1 MCANSMWRPPPES
14 APSPPRRAGCGSVS
28 VRAVSGERDLV
39 GRPAER
45 EGAGPANDSAGPW
58 TRRQGFA
65 LGLPTAHTGVG
76 GRTMHTHHTHTH
88 IMTRIHTI
96 CSLGHCTSLALPA
109 QRPLSLSVPLP
120 PPLLTTIRRTEH
132 RRGLSGTTQCSG
144 ILPRRACVMR
154 RRSAVRGRSQHK
166 TYTHCVEEYISRYG
180 DNETPP

>member
-76 GRTMHTHHTHTH
+76 FRTMHTHHTHTH
-88 IMTRIHTI
+88 T
-96 CSLGHCTSLALPA
+96 LGHCLCLRNGPSLCLSHHLYCPNTEEAYPG
-109 QRPLSLSVPLP
+109 QRN
-120 PPLLTTIRRTEH
+120 
-132 RRGLSGTTQCSG
+132 
-144 ILPRRACVMR
+144 
-154 RRSAVRGRSQHK
+154 AVAYCHAV
-166 TYTHCVEEYISRYG
+166 HA
-180 DNETPP
+180 